1 MFKDTEARSSE
12 DQQLTAII
20 SDRLSRVKS
29 GPASVTINY
38 DQFIRDLAGFDFSE
52 PRSLQAVGEFVSD
65 ATAFGS
71 VPMTHPRYFGLFNPA
86 PSYASEWGD
95 RIAAAFNPQLAVWSH
110 APAPVDIEA
119 HTVTALARRIGFA
132 DGASG
137 HFTSGGSE
145 ANETAV
151 LCALTRADP
160 RFATEGARSLTGEPA
175 LYVSR
180 ESHLAWLKIA
190 HRLGIGRRAVRLVE
204 TDGTGRMSPSA
215 LQDAIDADLNEG
227 AIPVFVASTA
237 GTTNAGMIDP
247 MIEVGEIAAQH
258 GIWHHVDAAWGGA
271 LVASAELRSVLDGIE
286 RADSVTVDA
295 HKWFATTMGAGIFLC
310 RTPKI
315 LSEVFRVSADYMPS
329 NDTTRDPYVT
339 SALWSRRFIGIRL
352 FMNLAVT
359 AWSGYARHV
368 ERAVALIDRLR
379 ISLQASGWTIAN
391 DSPMAILN
399 VIPPPD
405 LGSPADIVA
414 RTQTHGGAWVSLAS
428 IERKP
433 TVRICITNGQ
443 TDEADIDALHEILC
457 LPGEPNGNI

>member
-52 PRSLQAVGEFVSD
+52 PVSLQAVGEFVSD

-132 DGASG
+132 DGAGG

-180 ESHLAWLKIA
+180 ESHRRGSRSLIGSELADEQCGLSKLMA
-190 HRLGIGRRAVRLVE
+190 PVECVHRHCK
-204 TDGTGRMSPSA
+204 TPS
-215 LQDAIDADLNEG
+215 
-227 AIPVFVASTA
+227 
-237 GTTNAGMIDP
+237 M
-247 MIEVGEIAAQH
+247 
-258 GIWHHVDAAWGGA
+258 
-271 LVASAELRSVLDGIE
+271 
-286 RADSVTVDA
+286 
-295 HKWFATTMGAGIFLC
+295 
-310 RTPKI
+310 
-315 LSEVFRVSADYMPS
+315 
-329 NDTTRDPYVT
+329 
-339 SALWSRRFIGIRL
+339 
-352 FMNLAVT
+352 
-359 AWSGYARHV
+359 
-368 ERAVALIDRLR
+368 R
-379 ISLQASGWTIAN
+379 ISTKERFRFSSHQPRAR
-391 DSPMAILN
+391 PMR
-399 VIPPPD
+399 
-405 LGSPADIVA
+405 G
-414 RTQTHGGAWVSLAS
+414 
-428 IERKP
+428 
-433 TVRICITNGQ
+433 
-443 TDEADIDALHEILC
+443 
-457 LPGEPNGNI
+457 